1 MLNQFSIANCFL
13 ISYYSNYLVDDVS
26 NFQVN
31 ACLGCRLIIIIV
43 RL

>member
-31 ACLGCRLIIIIV
+31 TCFGLKVDYYNC
-43 RL
+43 